1 MLHWK
6 AFSGVNTKIKYCTVW
21 QISWTEK
28 KGKIKHTNIYV
39 WVLPIGLFSLEWLYT
54 FNLK

>member
-39 WVLPIGLFSLEWLYT
+39 WVLPVGLFSLEWLYT